1 MIIIS
6 PCNERSFA
14 QRNFKPLYLSEF
26 NFGQRFHPPYMI
38 MNYFVAL
45 FFFSPSFFFFHFKSW
60 PTLAELK
67 DNCSHLWKKFKVVFC
82 GRAKS
87 HSHVR
92 LLFSWE
98 EWGEGRS
105 GEGLVTASCRNAFAL
120 RKLYPK
126 YLPSPPTQISPSPLA
141 YFTISYLRFHAL
153 FVYICIYTRTA
164 RRLCARSNTPDI
176 CLFCSLART
185 LLDLV
190 QGEREVKF
198 LSRECFRPDMM
209 SYIISS
215 FLKNVCVYF

>member
-105 GEGLVTASCRNAFAL
+105 GGNSWPRSRYVNYIRNISLLLQLKF
-120 RKLYPK
+120 
-126 YLPSPPTQISPSPLA
+126 PPL
-141 YFTISYLRFHAL
+141 H
-153 FVYICIYTRTA
+153 
-164 RRLCARSNTPDI
+164 
-176 CLFCSLART
+176 
-185 LLDLV
+185 
-190 QGEREVKF
+190 
-198 LSRECFRPDMM
+198 
-209 SYIISS
+209 
-215 FLKNVCVYF
+215 

>member
-1 MIIIS
+1 MRSGKVTFARS
-6 PCNERSFA
+6 PPFLVR
-14 QRNFKPLYLSEF
+14 
-26 NFGQRFHPPYMI
+26 G
-38 MNYFVAL
+38 V
-45 FFFSPSFFFFHFKSW
+45 
-60 PTLAELK
+60 
-67 DNCSHLWKKFKVVFC
+67 
-82 GRAKS
+82 GR
-87 HSHVR
+87 R
-92 LLFSWE
+92 E
-98 EWGEGRS
+98 EWGE
-105 GEGLVTASCRNAFAL
+105 LVTAFAL

>member
-98 EWGEGRS
+98 EGREERS

-153 FVYICIYTRTA
+153 LYIYLYLHANRA
-164 RRLCARSNTPDI
+164 
-176 CLFCSLART
+176 
-185 LLDLV
+185 
-190 QGEREVKF
+190 
-198 LSRECFRPDMM
+198 
-209 SYIISS
+209 
-215 FLKNVCVYF
+215 